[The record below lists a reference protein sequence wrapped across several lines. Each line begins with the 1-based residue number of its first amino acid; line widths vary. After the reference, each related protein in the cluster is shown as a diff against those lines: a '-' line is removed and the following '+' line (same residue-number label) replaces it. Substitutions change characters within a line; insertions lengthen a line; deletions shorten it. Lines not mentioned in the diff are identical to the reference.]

1 MNSTALKKP
10 TGVYL
15 LALLFLLAPLGNII
29 ISFAGSGVSN
39 WYEPSQFFPLLQ
51 SIPLIEWLWLGLLF
65 ITGLLLFR
73 PHKLSWSLAIFTLIL
88 VLIINAYRIY
98 SADANSIDPVF
109 LKVFSLFAIICTL
122 AVLLIAFYFRFPY
135 LDRRANWLTNTKRF
149 DIRTPALCSGVKAF
163 TESLSDTGCRVSFD
177 QPSEFKVEQKIKLLF
192 PEISTLEATA
202 LVIEKLEFG
211 VRAEFIQLDPQFKQ
225 DLSRW
230 LKTRKR

>member
-1 MNSTALKKP
+1 MNSSALKKP

-15 LALLFLLAPLGNII
+15 LAVLFLLAPLGNII

-39 WYEPSQFFPLLQ
+39 WYEPMRFLPLLQ
-51 SIPLIEWLWLGLLF
+51 SIPVVEWLWLGLLF

-88 VLIINAYRIY
+88 VLVINALRLYT
-98 SADANSIDPVF
+98 ADANSINLVF
-109 LKVFSLFAIICTL
+109 LKVFSLFAILCTL
-122 AVLLIAFYFRFPY
+122 AVLVIAFYFRFPY
-135 LDRRANWLTNTKRF
+135 LDRRANWLTNTQRF
-149 DIRTPALCSGVKAF
+149 DIRTQALCSGMKAF
-163 TESLSDTGCRVSFD
+163 TESLSDTGCRISFD
-177 QPSEFKVEQKIKLLF
+177 QPSEFKVEQKVKITF
-192 PEISTLEATA
+192 PDISTIEATA

-230 LKTRKR
+230 LKTRKS